1 MNLRIGTRRS
11 RLALAQA
18 DEVASRLLEL
28 GVPSEAVPIVTAG
41 DRGASAVG
49 SLTGI
54 KGLFVGEI
62 VEALRRGEVD
72 LAVHSAKDLPSEDP
86 EGIVVGAVPERAD
99 PFDVLVGRSQEVLGP
114 GAVIGT
120 SSLRRQAQ
128 LRRFHPDFE
137 VVPLRGNVDTR
148 LRKLE
153 SGQVDGLVLAAAGL
167 HRLGVT
173 PPSFRPLP
181 LEEMVPAPGQ
191 GALAVQVRADDA
203 ATMEVVKRLDHAR
216 SRQAF
221 DAERSLVGALGGG
234 CSLPLGAYAER
245 REAGVRLLAVVLR
258 PDGSDLLWAQAE
270 APSPGQVA
278 LEVARSLMAGGAEEI
293 LRAARGS

>member
-18 DEVASRLLEL
+18 EEVASRLSRL
-28 GVPSEAVPIVTAG
+28 GVQSEAVPIGTAG
-41 DRGASAVG
+41 DRGASAAESPLG
-49 SLTGI
+49 L
-54 KGLFVGEI
+54 KGLFVADIVMALQRGEI
-62 VEALRRGEVD
+62 D

-99 PFDVLVGRSQEVLGP
+99 PFDVLVSRSDEALGP
-114 GAVIGT
+114 GAIVGT
-120 SSLRRQAQ
+120 SSLRRRAQ
-128 LRRFHPDFE
+128 LARFHPDLQT
-137 VVPLRGNVDTR
+137 VSLRGNVDTR

-153 SGQVDGLVLAAAGL
+153 AGDVDGLVLAAAGL

-203 ATMEVVKRLDHAR
+203 ATMEVVKRLVHAR
-216 SRQAF
+216 RRQVF
-221 DAERSLVGALGGG
+221 DYERSLVGAM
-234 CSLPLGAYAER
+234 
-245 REAGVRLLAVVLR
+245 GVM
-258 PDGSDLLWAQAE
+258 GW
-270 APSPGQVA
+270 
-278 LEVARSLMAGGAEEI
+278 
-293 LRAARGS
+293 